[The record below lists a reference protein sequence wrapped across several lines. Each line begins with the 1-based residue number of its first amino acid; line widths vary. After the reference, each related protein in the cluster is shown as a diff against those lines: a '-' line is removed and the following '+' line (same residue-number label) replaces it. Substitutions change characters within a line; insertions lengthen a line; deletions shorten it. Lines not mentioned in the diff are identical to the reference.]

1 MIAEI
6 KELFDY
12 DTWANTR
19 LFDAAGK
26 LTHEEFT
33 RDLKSSFPSV
43 RDTLLHMISS
53 EWVWLTRW
61 KGSSPAGA
69 PKEWDTTT
77 CAALRAIWSDIDK
90 EARSMVQAL
99 DDAGLQ
105 RVLTYKNTAGKE
117 FSNPMWQILRHMVN
131 HSSYHR
137 GQVTTML
144 RQLSKDAIGTDLILF
159 YREKKA

>member
-6 KELFDY
+6 KELFEY
-12 DTWANTR
+12 DAWANTR
-19 LFDAAGK
+19 IFDAVAK
-26 LTHEEFT
+26 LTPDEFT

-43 RDTLLHMISS
+43 RETLLHMISA
-53 EWVWLTRW
+53 EWIWLSRW
-61 KGSSPAGA
+61 KGSSPPVA
-69 PKEWDTTT
+69 PKEWDTSS
-77 CAALRAIWSDIDK
+77 CAALRAIWANVDK
-90 EARSMVQAL
+90 DVRTMVKTL
-99 DDAGLQ
+99 DEAGLQ

-131 HSSYHR
+131 HASYHR

-144 RQLSKDAIGTDLILF
+144 RQLGKDAVGTDLILF